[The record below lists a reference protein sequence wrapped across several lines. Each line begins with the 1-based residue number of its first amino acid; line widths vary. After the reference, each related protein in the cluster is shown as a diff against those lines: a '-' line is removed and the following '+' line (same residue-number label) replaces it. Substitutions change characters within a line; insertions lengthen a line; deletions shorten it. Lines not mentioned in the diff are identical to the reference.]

1 MENRIIVSYTAFKAK
16 NKFWES
22 EAAEQSEIMQ
32 ALLGNLQPL
41 SEMTSHYQVFPT
53 RTEFDF
59 FTWLTDVYEDTNSPN
74 AFYEKLAK
82 AINPFRQYF
91 DLPYILTGLTN
102 PSIYS
107 RAKSKQEIEPF
118 EDERTTYFVIYPFSK
133 TTAWYLKSREE
144 RQELMN
150 HHIKIGKQYR
160 EIKQLLLYSYGIQD
174 QEFIV
179 AYEMEDL
186 ALFSNLVR
194 ELRSTVARDYT
205 LLDTPIITGLHRSPE
220 ALIEVMV
227 GNLVEAKVH

>member
-16 NKFWES
+16 DNFWQATS
-22 EAAEQSEIMQ
+22 TQRSEIMEG
-32 ALLGNLQPL
+32 LLNQLQPL

-59 FTWLTDVYEDTNSPN
+59 FTWTTSVYEDTNSPN
-74 AFYEKLAK
+74 VFYEQLAK

-91 DLPYILTGLTN
+91 ELPYILTGLTN

-205 LLDTPIITGLHRSPE
+205 LLDTPIITGLHRSKT
-220 ALIEVMV
+220 A
-227 GNLVEAKVH
+227 LVEIMTGDLLVEKLL